1 MWLKHVAAAV
11 KLVPDAASQLA
22 PVAAALAVQPV
33 QLQLLAPPAVQPAV
47 AQLADAAQL
56 WLLQPLLQLPLLSLQ
71 SKALRSQPRDSSR
84 LLVLSCFG
92 RTTSSDCLLKQAC
105 FDFRNKPVSFR
116 VA

>member
-33 QLQLLAPPAVQPAV
+33 QLQLLAPPAVQLAAV
-47 AQLADAAQL
+47 QLADAA
-56 WLLQPLLQLPLLSLQ
+56 LLALLHQLQLPLLSLQ

-84 LLVLSCFG
+84 PLVLSGFDRITSCDCFM
-92 RTTSSDCLLKQAC
+92 KQAC
-105 FDFRNKPVSFR
+105 FDFRNRPVSL
-116 VA
+116 

>member
-22 PVAAALAVQPV
+22 PVAAALA
-33 QLQLLAPPAVQPAV
+33 PPAVQPAV
-47 AQLADAAQL
+47 VQLADAVQL

>member
-22 PVAAALAVQPV
+22 PVVAAPAVQPV

-47 AQLADAAQL
+47 VQLADAVQL
-56 WLLQPLLQLPLLSLQ
+56 WLLQQLPQQPLLSLQ

-84 LLVLSCFG
+84 PLVLSGFDRIASCDCFM
-92 RTTSSDCLLKQAC
+92 KQAC
-105 FDFRNKPVSFR
+105 FDFRNKPVSL
-116 VA
+116 